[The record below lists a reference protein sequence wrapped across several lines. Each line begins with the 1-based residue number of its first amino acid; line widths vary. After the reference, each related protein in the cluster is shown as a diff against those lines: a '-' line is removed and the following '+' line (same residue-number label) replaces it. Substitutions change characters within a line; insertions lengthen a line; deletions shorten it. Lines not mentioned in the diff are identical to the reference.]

1 MIQVET
7 RKIQV
12 TGESTLTVSLPKKW
26 ADRMKIGAGTTV
38 ALVPQSD
45 GTILVDPRFDERRA
59 PRKKT
64 IQAQNESP
72 DALFRKL
79 VGAYIGSFDVIEV
92 RDGRVMSVQ
101 VKKVIRDFRSRVIG
115 FEVVD
120 ETAGSVTLQDLFDSV
135 DMPPKRVLRRMCM
148 LVEKMFSDAGT
159 ALLRGD
165 TGLAADVVSRDDEV
179 DRLCW
184 LVSKQYIAI
193 LRDLGYSEKLGVTL
207 EECLQ
212 YQTVAKL
219 LERIADL
226 VERTCCRVLDTPLPM
241 KPEISRL
248 ILPVRDLAQEMFAGS
263 LDATL
268 RGDLARAEQ
277 VVNMR
282 GRLEQLFEDAMKNV
296 LRLDSVSAVKFTMV
310 LIYMRRAG
318 LFSMDIAEAATNYII
333 GLEDMRKID

>member
-1 MIQVET
+1 MET
-7 RKIQV
+7 RKIQL

-26 ADRMKIGAGTTV
+26 ADKMNLGAGATV

-45 GTILVDPRFDERRA
+45 GTILVDPRIEDRRA

-64 IQAQNESP
+64 IVALNESP

-79 VGAYIGSFDVIEV
+79 VGAYIGSFDIIEV
-92 RDGRVMSVQ
+92 KNGRMMSAQ
-101 VKKVIRDFRSRVIG
+101 VKKVVRDFRNRVIG

-120 ETAGSVTLQDLFDSV
+120 ETAGSVTLQDLLDSA

-148 LVEKMFSDAGT
+148 LVEKMFIDAGT

-165 TGLAADVVSRDDEV
+165 PGLAADVISRDNEV

-184 LVSKQYIAI
+184 LVQKQYTAI
-193 LRDLGYSEKLGVTL
+193 LRDLGFAEKLGVTL

-219 LERIADL
+219 LERVADL
-226 VERTCCRVLDTPLPM
+226 VERICTRVVDSPVPM
-241 KPEISRL
+241 KPETSRSV
-248 ILPVRDLAQEMFAGS
+248 LPVRDLAQEMFSGA

-268 RGDLARAEQ
+268 KGDLARAEQ
-277 VVNMR
+277 VVSLR
-282 GRLEQLFEDAMKNV
+282 SRLEQLFEEAMKSV
-296 LRLDSVSAVKFTMV
+296 HHLDSASAIRLTMV
-310 LIYMRRAG
+310 LVLLRRAG
-318 LFSMDIAEAATNYII
+318 LFSTDIAEAATNFII
-333 GLEDMRKID
+333 GLDDIRKID

>member
-1 MIQVET
+1 MET
-7 RKIQV
+7 RKIQL

-26 ADRMKIGAGTTV
+26 AEKMKLGAGTTV

-45 GTILVDPRFDERRA
+45 GTILVDPRMEDRRA
-59 PRKKT
+59 PRRK
-64 IQAQNESP
+64 IIHVQNESA

-79 VGAYIGSFDVIEV
+79 VGAYISSFDVIEV
-92 RDGRVMSVQ
+92 RGGRAISSHVRTV
-101 VKKVIRDFRSRVIG
+101 VRDFRSKVIG

-120 ETAGSVTLQDLFDSV
+120 ETAGSITLQDLFDSL

-148 LVEKMFSDAGT
+148 IVERMFGDAGA

-165 TGLAADVVSRDDEV
+165 TALAADVISRDNEV

-193 LRDLGYSEKLGVTL
+193 LHDLGYAEKLGVTL

-212 YQTVAKL
+212 YLTIAKL
-219 LERIADL
+219 LERIADHA
-226 VERTCCRVLDTPLPM
+226 ERICKRMLKTPIPM
-241 KPEISRL
+241 KPEISRM
-248 ILPVRDLAQEMFAGS
+248 ILPVRDMAQEMFTGS

-268 RGDLARAEQ
+268 KGDLSRAEE

-282 GRLEQLFEDAMKNV
+282 DKLNELFEEGLKNV
-296 LRLDSVSAVKFTMV
+296 LLLDSAAMVKFAMV
-310 LIYMRRAG
+310 LLNLRRAG
-318 LFSMDIAEAATNYII
+318 LFATDIAEAATNYII
-333 GLEDMRKID
+333 GLETV